1 MDEMRRGRLSRLMS
15 QDVSRAN
22 AASAAESL
30 RERRRQQEDADEFVA
45 RRRWRYASAV
55 EAARDLGPG
64 AP

>member
-1 MDEMRRGRLSRLMS
+1 MDEMRRGLSRLMS

-55 EAARDLGPG
+55 EAARELGSGRP
-64 AP
+64 